1 MRQLQVSGF
10 LAADPEIKTARSGKN
25 YASFRMSNHERN
37 DKEDETFWTNVVSM
51 ETGGLIP
58 HLKKGSAVIV
68 TGDYSNHAYNS
79 DKYGV
84 QVDNSL
90 IAWHIEFWGSKPKDQ
105 AGDTQA
111 PAQSASPAPQQQA
124 AAAPAKPAPKQ
135 AAAPVTMPTSSD
147 DGLPF

>member
-10 LAADPEIKTARSGKN
+10 LAAEPEIKTARSGKN

-79 DKYGV
+79 DKYGI

-90 IAWHIEFWGSKPKDQ
+90 IAWHIEFWGNKPKDQ
-105 AGDTQA
+105 ADGQQ
-111 PAQSASPAPQQQA
+111 PAQAASPAPAPQQ
-124 AAAPAKPAPKQ
+124 AAAPAKPAPQQ

-147 DGLPF
+147 DDLPF